1 MLKTPIRTNPKF
13 ICKKNLSKRYLQIFD
28 MWQGSE
34 RATLR
39 RPKYPSLYF
48 VPTRVYGSIGTERHS
63 EHLLK
68 VLFFCELNAL
78 ITKIYV
84 HIC

>member
-1 MLKTPIRTNPKF
+1 MRK
-13 ICKKNLSKRYLQIFD
+13 IFD

-48 VPTRVYGSIGTERHS
+48 VPTRVYGSIGTERLS
-63 EHLLK
+63 EHLK
-68 VLFFCELNAL
+68 VLFFSANLMF
-78 ITKIYV
+78 
-84 HIC
+84 

>member
-1 MLKTPIRTNPKF
+1 MLKTPIGTNPKF
-13 ICKKNLSKRYLQIFD
+13 ICKKYLSKRYLQIFD

-68 VLFFCELNAL
+68 VLFSAN
-78 ITKIYV
+78 
-84 HIC
+84 